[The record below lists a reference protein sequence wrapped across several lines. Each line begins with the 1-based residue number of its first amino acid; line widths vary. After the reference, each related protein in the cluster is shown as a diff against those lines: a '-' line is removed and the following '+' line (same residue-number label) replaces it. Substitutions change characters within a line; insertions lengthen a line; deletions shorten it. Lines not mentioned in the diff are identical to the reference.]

1 MKRYTFEDLET
12 LPPDH
17 VFSKITDKM
26 MKCDGNTKSQNKVRW
41 AEEWLKRRE
50 DKLPSTI
57 RISQNISIQDAFNQ
71 LSNEQLNEWINIYRK
86 KVHKHQ
92 DNCTQKEAVTTYYRF
107 EDLKTLPSDH
117 VFSKIKNKMIHGGDG
132 KNLVKQKVAWA
143 EEWLKRRDDSLSLI
157 ENQQP
162 RQ

>member
-50 DKLPSTI
+50 DKMPSTI

-71 LSNEQLNEWINIYRK
+71 LSNEQLNKWINIYRK

-92 DNCTQKEAVTTYYRF
+92 DNCTQKEAVTTYQYGEHWLPLILGVSCKLGGTPPNMRGRF
-107 EDLKTLPSDH
+107 
-117 VFSKIKNKMIHGGDG
+117 
-132 KNLVKQKVAWA
+132 
-143 EEWLKRRDDSLSLI
+143 
-157 ENQQP
+157 
-162 RQ
+162 